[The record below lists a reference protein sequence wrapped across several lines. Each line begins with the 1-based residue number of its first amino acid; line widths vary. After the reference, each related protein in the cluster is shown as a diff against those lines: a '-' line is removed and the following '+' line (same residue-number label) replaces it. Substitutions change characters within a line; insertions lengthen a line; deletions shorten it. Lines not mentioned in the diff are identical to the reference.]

1 MNLLSSFVAA
11 QGYQGTPTSEVLR
24 LELKPLFLPWRF
36 LVLPLFRCGGGVE
49 RSFRMFCWKLLLRL
63 GKRNKQGET
72 KLRVYVPVNRSS
84 SEVIVRQTWLVINQ
98 DTVYM
103 QRNGPRF

>member
-1 MNLLSSFVAA
+1 M
-11 QGYQGTPTSEVLR
+11 
-24 LELKPLFLPWRF
+24 
-36 LVLPLFRCGGGVE
+36 LPLFRCGGGVE

-103 QRNGPRF
+103 